1 MSEKIYWYGTE
12 DQQEREL
19 LKACK
24 ARCKQWGKEDCPRPD
39 HFCAECEMDMAF
51 ALRTR
56 DPKIIEEIENE
67 SF

>member
-1 MSEKIYWYGTE
+1 MSEKIYWYGSE

-39 HFCAECEMDMAF
+39 HFCTECEMDMAF

-56 DPKIIEEIENE
+56 DPKIIEEIENDR
-67 SF
+67 F